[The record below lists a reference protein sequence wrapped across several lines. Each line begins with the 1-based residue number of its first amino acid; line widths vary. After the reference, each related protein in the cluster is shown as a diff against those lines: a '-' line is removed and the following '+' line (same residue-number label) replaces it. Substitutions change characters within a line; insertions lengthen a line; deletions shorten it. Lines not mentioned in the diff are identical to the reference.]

1 MSPAMST
8 EEKTQPP
15 APTEHRPSLWQRI
28 VADHKRRSDIAY
40 ADSTLPRSVI
50 NRRKIMWYA
59 ALVFIIALTIGPAIN
74 RLVNGLEVTDLTSQM
89 PWGAWVAFYIFFV
102 GLSAGAFILSSLA
115 SVFGMVQFDRIGRAA
130 LASAIVSMG
139 VALVFIGFDLGRW
152 DRAISTLYHFHWTS
166 PLSWEVR
173 FYIMYIALLIAE
185 LVIALLI
192 HRRMMRSI
200 PKGHRLL
207 KILGIIGLPLA
218 IFGVHGGTGTIF
230 AVVQARGMWF
240 GGLFPVI
247 FVLSAVV
254 SGTALLTIVYYV
266 QSRAVGRPINKS
278 LIKNLAVVLSAV
290 LAIDLG
296 LTFYEF
302 IIPFLSDHTELAT
315 MTVQMSGPF
324 WWTFWIVQL
333 LIGMIIPFA
342 ITISA
347 LKKKPGAVVFASVL
361 TVIGIIAVRFN
372 IVVPP
377 LIPPVIEGY
386 PMNDYFPTLNEIA
399 VSVCFIT
406 AGVLAYSLIAEFL
419 PIHEPDPAEREELK
433 AAEATAAPEGND

>member
-1 MSPAMST
+1 MTT
-8 EEKTQPP
+8 EVKAQ
-15 APTEHRPSLWQRI
+15 EHTGKKASLWQRI

-40 ADSTLPRSVI
+40 ADSTIPRSVI
-50 NRRKIMWYA
+50 NRRKIMWYSSLLLILA
-59 ALVFIIALTIGPAIN
+59 VTAYPALS
-74 RLVNGLEVTDLTSQM
+74 RLINGLSVTDLTSQM

-102 GLSAGAFILSSLA
+102 GLSAGAFILSSLVY
-115 SVFGMVQFDRIGRAA
+115 VFGMEQFERIGRAA

-152 DRAISTLYHFHWTS
+152 DRALTTLFYFHWTS

-173 FYIMYIALLIAE
+173 FYLMYITLLIAE
-185 LVIALLI
+185 LAIAILI
-192 HRRMMRSI
+192 HRRIMRSI
-200 PKGHRLL
+200 PKGHKWL

-247 FVLSAVV
+247 FVISAVV

-266 QSRAVGRPINKS
+266 QSRAVGRPVDKK
-278 LIKNLAVVLSAV
+278 LIRNLATVLSAV

-296 LTFYEF
+296 LMFYEF
-302 IIPFLSDHTELAT
+302 IIPFLSDHTELVT
-315 MTVQMSGPF
+315 MTIQMSGPF

-333 LIGMIIPFA
+333 LLGMVIPFA
-342 ITISA
+342 IVISK
-347 LKKKPGAVVFASVL
+347 LKNNPIAVVIASAM

-377 LIPPVIEGY
+377 LIPPVIDGY
-386 PMNDYFPTLNEIA
+386 PINDYLPTLNEVA
-399 VSVCFIT
+399 VSIFFIT

-419 PIHEPDPAEREELK
+419 PIHEPDPDERA
-433 AAEATAAPEGND
+433 AAEVDEIEPAAQEGTVQ